1 MRPQLTRTRAA
12 HTQEGGGRGT
22 KSRYKANTMKKPL
35 IATLL
40 AATAASAILSAPGG
54 AAKPEYS
61 VTCDVGTGGLTAM
74 TWISGTT
81 MAHVTWRATDSTPLG
96 DTVNVAV
103 TTHGPD
109 GTAIDTPT
117 TAANADVAEV
127 VFDGKKPGHAQGD
140 CTPA

>member
-1 MRPQLTRTRAA
+1 
-12 HTQEGGGRGT
+12 
-22 KSRYKANTMKKPL
+22 MKKPL

-61 VTCDVGTGGLTAM
+61 VICVTGGLTAM

-81 MAHVTWRATDSTPLG
+81 VAHVTWLDTHSFPLG
-96 DTVNVAV
+96 DTVNIVV

-109 GTAIDTPT
+109 GTAIDTLA
-117 TAANADVAEV
+117 TATNGDFADVT
-127 VFDGKKPGHAQGD
+127 FDGKKPGHARGA
-140 CTPA
+140 CAA

>member
-1 MRPQLTRTRAA
+1 
-12 HTQEGGGRGT
+12 
-22 KSRYKANTMKKPL
+22 MKKPL

-61 VTCDVGTGGLTAM
+61 VTCDVRTGGLTAV

-81 MAHVTWRATDSTPLG
+81 SADVTWRDTNATPLG
-96 DTVNVAV
+96 DTVHITV

-109 GTAIDTPT
+109 GTAIDTPA

-140 CTPA
+140 CTLA